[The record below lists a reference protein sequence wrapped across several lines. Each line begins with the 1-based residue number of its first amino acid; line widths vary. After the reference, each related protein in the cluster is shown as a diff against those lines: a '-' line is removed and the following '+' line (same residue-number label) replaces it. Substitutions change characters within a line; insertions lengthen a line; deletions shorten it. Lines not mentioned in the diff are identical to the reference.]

1 GQPLWYWCEVA
12 YWLLQNNLIKEVENQ
27 EAQEI
32 AAINSILELEHLKR
46 IAPKVTEA
54 LIRDSCVCKDM
65 DGAKNELQDA

>member
-32 AAINSILELEHLKR
+32 AAINSILELEHLKK

-54 LIRDSCVCKDM
+54 LIRDSCVCKGM